1 MRDLRDILDR
11 LRAAP
16 DGAPLA
22 LATIVRVVGS
32 SYRREGAR
40 LLVEGNG
47 RMTGMLS
54 AGCLER
60 DLAARA
66 LALAEA
72 TRQTTLEYDLTAEG
86 EAIWGSGTGCAG
98 HVTLLIEPLDAPARA
113 RWIGRLANLLE
124 ERRELR
130 LATVWRA
137 PASPRAETP
146 AVGASLAHLGH
157 SLLARLG
164 REQSAASPVLATP
177 GSNPGS
183 PVKGE
188 AGEDPAGRFAS
199 AEGDPPLVAGEK
211 NARTTAASI
220 VGDPDS
226 ETPSPSLPASSS
238 AGAAPEPRF
247 GAPGAPGAPARWVD
261 PAERE
266 LHRLATGEARTVEL
280 DGEERDMAL
289 LVESIPPPIHLL
301 LLGGERDA
309 PPLARFAVEL
319 GWEVTVVEGRE
330 APDAAA
336 RFGASV
342 RHLVVPPRALRGAIE
357 LSRRTALLLAT
368 HRYLD
373 DLAYLAEIDPESVGY
388 LALLGPK
395 SRRARLLADLERIRP
410 GAAATLD
417 ARLAGPAGL
426 DLGGRRPEEVAL
438 AIVAEIQ
445 ARFSGRDARAL
456 GRPESSASPSPATP

>member
-1 MRDLRDILDR
+1 MRDLRDLLDR

-16 DGAPLA
+16 DAAPLA

-40 LLVEGNG
+40 LLIEGDG

-66 LALAEA
+66 LALAQGAHA
-72 TRQTTLEYDLTAEG
+72 TVIEYDLTAEG

-98 HVTLLIEPLDAPARA
+98 HVTLLIEPLDAAARA
-113 RWIGRLANLLE
+113 LWTGRLASLLE

-137 PASPRAETP
+137 PAAPRAEAP
-146 AVGASLAHLGH
+146 AVGASLARFDR
-157 SLLARLG
+157 SLCAGLDRDDSTAPPAR
-164 REQSAASPVLATP
+164 AAP
-177 GSNPGS
+177 GSNPGA
-183 PVKGE
+183 PVKGA
-188 AGEDPAGRFAS
+188 AGEDPSRRFAA
-199 AEGDPPLVAGEK
+199 AEGDSPLVAEGT
-211 NARTTAASI
+211 NARAAAAWI

-226 ETPSPSLPASSS
+226 PTPSPSLPAFSS
-238 AGAAPEPRF
+238 ARGVAAAPS
-247 GAPGAPGAPARWVD
+247 GAPEAAGAPPRWID
-261 PAERE
+261 LAERE
-266 LHRLATGEARTVEL
+266 LRRLAGGEARTVEL
-280 DGEERDMAL
+280 DGEDRGVAL
-289 LVESIPPPIHLL
+289 LLEAIPPPVHLL

-319 GWEVTVVEGRE
+319 GWQVTVVEGRE

-336 RFGASV
+336 RFGAGV
-342 RHLVVPPRALRGAIE
+342 RHLVVPPRALRGAVE

-373 DLAYLAEIDPESVGY
+373 DLAYLAEIDPESIGY

-410 GAAATLD
+410 GAAAALD

-456 GRPESSASPSPATP
+456 GRPGSSASPSPATS